1 MLRVVL
7 KEKTGYSTIGIGD
20 SDKVSK
26 TVTMFNEMLTH
37 ALAMSDGMEDD
48 VEARL
53 LNLPPMAFEINSQNV
68 VVWVSSVAE
77 QED

>member
-1 MLRVVL
+1 MMLKIVN
-7 KEKTGYSTIGIGD
+7 KEKTGYSTFGIGD

-26 TVTMFNEMLTH
+26 TVTEILTH